1 MKIEEKISI
10 LSEALSKHLRF
21 IRKMGGMYSLSA
33 IEHADENGYVCEIAW
48 NGLHQ
53 QTIRVS
59 KKTKEEAYDD
69 VARILSEIIAEES
82 SVLRRFIEVK
92 ETQSDALDNVLIE
105 CIDIKEPDKA

>member
-69 VARILSEIIAEES
+69 VARILSEIIAAVEFAGRFPKSEQD
-82 SVLRRFIEVK
+82 RRLL
-92 ETQSDALDNVLIE
+92 SHDL
-105 CIDIKEPDKA
+105 

>member
-48 NGLHQ
+48 SGLHRQ
-53 QTIRVS
+53 AITIS
-59 KKTKEEAYDD
+59 KKTKEEAYED
-69 VARILSEIIAEES
+69 VVRILSEILTEEA
-82 SVLRRFIEVK
+82 SVLRKFADLK
-92 ETQSDALDNVLIE
+92 LNQADS
-105 CIDIKEPDKA
+105 IDDDLFKVTEEPAKA